1 MRKLELAT
9 ADVKILVSAM
19 TFIALLG
26 LLLDDSCLDPSLIAP
41 AWLPLPIPL
50 H

>member
-19 TFIALLG
+19 TFIALLVV
-26 LLLDDSCLDPSLIAP
+26 LLLDDSCLDPS
-41 AWLPLPIPL
+41 
-50 H
+50 